1 MYSSCGS
8 ELDLRVGKLGW
19 VNLLFPIDP
28 AVPVPRKTEAG
39 GGSHTQTDGWRRTER
54 QTPARS
60 VNLAGGLPS
69 FPPSPLA
76 LCLTP
81 STSSS
86 SSFGFWADLLSPIT
100 VSDPISSF
108 EMDERS
114 AFFVPIPTS
123 QPHGRAVAPLCSLGD
138 GKAVSPTTLPF
149 LTLLHFPFRV
159 GRLPAV
165 TSSDIM

>member
-1 MYSSCGS
+1 M
-8 ELDLRVGKLGW
+8 GKPSL
-19 VNLLFPIDP
+19 PHRSRRP
-28 AVPVPRKTEAG
+28 SPPRRRQG
-39 GGSHTQTDGWRRTER
+39 GGSHTHRLTVGGGRTDRLLLGESCGR
-54 QTPARS
+54 P
-60 VNLAGGLPS
+60 PS

-76 LCLTP
+76 LCLAP

-123 QPHGRAVAPLCSLGD
+123 LPPHGRAVAPLCSLGD
-138 GKAVSPTTLPF
+138 GKAVPPTTLPF
-149 LTLLHFPFRV
+149 LTLLHFPFRM

-165 TSSDIM
+165 ISSDII